1 MADTESAF
9 TAEERA
15 AMKDR
20 AQEVRRARRG
30 KASPEDDLRD
40 LLAKIDELPEPERT
54 TALRIHALV
63 SETAPELQAKLWY
76 GMPGWAK
83 GGKNLLFFQSATK
96 FKTRY
101 ATLGFSDLARLDEG
115 DLWPNAY
122 AITALTPEVEAR
134 ITELVRRAVG

>member
-1 MADTESAF
+1 MSDTEQAF

-54 TALRIHALV
+54 TALRIHAIV
-63 SETAPELQAKLWY
+63 TAAAPQLAPKLWY

-83 GGKNLLFFQSATK
+83 GGKNLVFFQSATK
-96 FKTRY
+96 FRTRY
-101 ATLGFSDLARLDEG
+101 ATLGFNDVARLDDG
-115 DLWPNAY
+115 DAWSTAY
-122 AITALTPEVEAR
+122 AIAALTPEVETR
-134 ITELVRRAVG
+134 IAELVRRAVG